1 LAKPT
6 IVQVARLAGVSNSTV
21 SRCLNQPENVDRK
34 TLARV
39 RKVIEEIGYRPNLL
53 AQNFRRGQ
61 SDIVLVV
68 VHNVGTSLF
77 SDILDGIRS
86 VLGSRFSVILME
98 SRSEAQGHARFIDL
112 LVAKQVVGVILL
124 CASPTF
130 DPRLIGG
137 FDQQPRL
144 PVVIGL
150 EPVSADLADLPSV
163 HIDNFRAAHDATTYL
178 LDMGHREITFVSGEK
193 GSLITQD
200 RERGF
205 AQAMAQA
212 GCADPGA
219 LILHG
224 DLSIQ
229 GGMAAAHRLLTGTS
243 GSGQQRPTALF
254 CANDDIALGAMSVAA
269 QLGIGVPEDLSVMG
283 FDDTVYAATANP
295 PLSTVAQP
303 TREVGER
310 TARQLLH
317 ALDHPEDGGQGT
329 EILPHRLII
338 RKSTAR
344 PR

>member
-68 VHNVGTSLF
+68 VHNVGASIF
-77 SDILDGIRS
+77 SDILDGIRA

-98 SRSEAQGHARFIDL
+98 SRAEAQGHARFIDL

-137 FDQQPRL
+137 SDHQPRL

-163 HIDNFRAAHDATTYL
+163 HIDNHRAAHDATTYL
-178 LDMGHREITFVSGEK
+178 IDIGHREITFVSGEK
-193 GSLITQD
+193 GSLITAD

-205 AQAMAQA
+205 ADAMTQA
-212 GCADPGA
+212 GCTDLA
-219 LILHG
+219 ILHG

-229 GGMAAAHRLLTGTS
+229 GGMAAAHRLLTRAI
-243 GSGQQRPTALF
+243 RPTALF
-254 CANDDIALGAMSVAA
+254 CANDDIALGVMSVAA
-269 QLGIGVPEDLSVMG
+269 QLGIAVPDDLSVMG

-310 TARQLLH
+310 TAKQLLH
-317 ALDHPEDGGQGT
+317 ALDHPGEEAHLT

-344 PR
+344 PRQS

>member
-1 LAKPT
+1 MAKPT

-21 SRCLNQPENVDRK
+21 SRCLNQPENVDKK

-68 VHNVGTSLF
+68 VHNVGASIF

-98 SRSEAQGHARFIDL
+98 SRAEAQGHAKFIDL
-112 LVAKQVVGVILL
+112 LVAKQVAGVILL

-137 FDQQPRL
+137 FDHQPRL

-163 HIDNFRAAHDATTYL
+163 HIDNHRAAFDATTHL
-178 LDMGHREITFVSGEK
+178 IDMGHREIAFVSGEK
-193 GSLITQD
+193 GSLITLD

-205 AQAMAQA
+205 ADAMAQA
-212 GCADPGA
+212 GCSDPA
-219 LILHG
+219 ARILHG

-229 GGMAAAHRLLTGTS
+229 GGMAAAHRLLGR
-243 GSGQQRPTALF
+243 GERPTALF

-269 QLGIGVPEDLSVMG
+269 QLGIRVPEDLSVMG
-283 FDDTVYAATANP
+283 FDDTIYAATANP

-310 TARQLLH
+310 TAKQLLH
-317 ALDHPEDGGQGT
+317 AIDHPEEGGHGT

-338 RKSTAR
+338 RKSTAPLR
-344 PR
+344 HKTT